1 MDKRKQEQE
10 TGRWKTVESNQPLED
25 RALKMAAQFFGTEL
39 LPRLGIPGKVRRIAP
54 TEQVHLEM
62 KDFFEDFNFEM
73 ENGVWYHFEFES
85 DAITKKDL
93 IRFRSYESVTSYYY
107 GVEVI
112 TYVIC
117 TVDVASPM
125 MELKQGINRYRVQV
139 IHLKEKDADLII
151 EMLEEKQRS
160 QRLGRGDLAEL
171 LLTPL
176 MSGKK
181 EISERIEKS
190 VRLIQQEGD
199 LLGKEDLLRME
210 SVLYTFAMKFL
221 SKVELKNI
229 QEVFE
234 MTILGQMLEA
244 KGIEKGIE
252 QGIEEGMKVGMAQGI
267 IKTYKKLNASKEN
280 TRVELISEAKLTEE
294 EADAYLLKYWE
305 S

>member
-1 MDKRKQEQE
+1 MDKEKLERKTNSQNP
-10 TGRWKTVESNQPLED
+10 VESNQPLED

-39 LPRLGIPGKVRRIAP
+39 LPRLGIPGRVRRIAP

-62 KDFFEDFNFEM
+62 KDFLEDFNFEM

-85 DAITKKDL
+85 DPITKKDL
-93 IRFRSYESVTSYYY
+93 IRFRSYESVTSFYY

-117 TVDVASPM
+117 TADVESPI
-125 MELKQGINRYRVQV
+125 MELKQGINSYRVQV

-151 EMLEEKQRS
+151 EMLEEKRQS
-160 QRLGRGDLAEL
+160 QRLSRSDLAEL

-176 MSGKK
+176 MSGKQG
-181 EISERIEKS
+181 ISERIKKS
-190 VRLIQQEGD
+190 VHLIQQERD
-199 LLGKEDLLRME
+199 ILEKEDVLRME

-221 SKVELKNI
+221 SKVELENI

-244 KGIEKGIE
+244 RGVEK
-252 QGIEEGMKVGMAQGI
+252 GMKVGMAQGI
-267 IKTYKKLNASKEN
+267 IKTYQKLNASKDD
-280 TRVELISEAKLTEE
+280 TRDGLISEANLTKD
-294 EADAYLLKYWE
+294 EAEAYLLKYWE
-305 S
+305 D

>member
-1 MDKRKQEQE
+1 MDKRKKEQE
-10 TGRWKTVESNQPLED
+10 TGRLKTVESNQPLED

-85 DAITKKDL
+85 DSITKKDL
-93 IRFRSYESVTSYYY
+93 IRFRSYESVTSFYY

-117 TVDVASPM
+117 TVDVESPM

-151 EMLEEKQRS
+151 EMLEKKQRS
-160 QRLGRGDLAEL
+160 QRLNRGDLAEL

-176 MSGKK
+176 MSGKQ

-267 IKTYKKLNASKEN
+267 IKTYKKLNASKED
-280 TRVELISEAKLTEE
+280 TRVELLSEAKLTEE
-294 EADAYLLKYWE
+294 EADAYLLKYWKD
-305 S
+305 

>member
-1 MDKRKQEQE
+1 MDKEKQERKNDSQNP
-10 TGRWKTVESNQPLED
+10 VESNQPLED

-39 LPRLGIPGKVRRIAP
+39 LPRLGVPGRVRRIAP

-62 KDFFEDFNFEM
+62 KDFLEDFNFEM

-85 DAITKKDL
+85 DPITKKDL
-93 IRFRSYESVTSYYY
+93 IRFRSYESVTSFYY

-117 TVDVASPM
+117 TADVESPIL
-125 MELKQGINRYRVQV
+125 ELKQGINNYRVQV

-151 EMLEEKQRS
+151 EMLEEKRQS
-160 QRLGRGDLAEL
+160 QRLSRSDLAEL

-176 MSGKK
+176 MSGKQG
-181 EISERIEKS
+181 IFERIEKS
-190 VRLIQQEGD
+190 VHLIQQERD
-199 LLGKEDLLRME
+199 ILEKEDVLRME

-221 SKVELKNI
+221 SKVELENI

-244 KGIEKGIE
+244 RGVEKGIEK
-252 QGIEEGMKVGMAQGI
+252 GMKVGMAQGI
-267 IKTYKKLNASKEN
+267 IKTYQKLNASKDD
-280 TRVELISEAKLTEE
+280 TRDGLISEANLTKD
-294 EADAYLLKYWE
+294 EAEAYLLKYWE
-305 S
+305 D

>member
-1 MDKRKQEQE
+1 MDKEKLERKNVSQNP
-10 TGRWKTVESNQPLED
+10 VENNQPLED

-62 KDFFEDFNFEM
+62 KDFLEDFNFEM

-85 DAITKKDL
+85 DPITKKDL
-93 IRFRSYESVTSYYY
+93 IRFRSYESVTSFYY

-117 TVDVASPM
+117 TADVESPI
-125 MELKQGINRYRVQV
+125 MELKQGINNYRVQV

-151 EMLEEKQRS
+151 EMLEEKRQS
-160 QRLGRGDLAEL
+160 QRLSRSDLAEL

-176 MSGKK
+176 MSGKQG
-181 EISERIEKS
+181 ISERIKKS
-190 VRLIQQEGD
+190 VHLIQQERD
-199 LLGKEDLLRME
+199 ILEKEDVLRME

-221 SKVELKNI
+221 SKVELENI

-244 KGIEKGIE
+244 RGVEK
-252 QGIEEGMKVGMAQGI
+252 GMKVGMAQGI
-267 IKTYKKLNASKEN
+267 IKTYQKLNASKDD
-280 TRVELISEAKLTEE
+280 TRDGLISEANLTKD
-294 EADAYLLKYWE
+294 EAEAYLLKYWE
-305 S
+305 D